1 MEKNMR
7 KNNEDRST
15 VQQDERVITSNSSN
29 SSQDSLVH
37 EPIGP
42 LHHLFQSPSQLPRQ
56 TGQEQHQKLTLS
68 AFRKPEQAVRLT
80 NASPHKILLNDYDF
94 NSVSKVL
101 GHGASSTVRLAKHRV
116 TGDKVAVKCVGK
128 HQILRSYLHSG
139 KRPMKLD
146 ECKILS
152 SLQGYHENIINLIDV
167 YETDNHVQL
176 VLEYCAGGELFDA
189 IKRRRPVRRCSDTA
203 ATSVL
208 TALQSHEFLLNQ
220 HVASPKGYTELQSV
234 EIAAQLLSALAF
246 LHKRGI
252 VHRDVKPEN
261 ILLVSDDDDDL
272 TIKLSDFGLARMLEG
287 EVNDK
292 TPASPLTPPSAG
304 RSRAYSRVGSDYY
317 AAPEMAHDSGYDTA
331 VDMYSL
337 GVTLYIILSG
347 IPPPSKQYCGST
359 VLDEDDDDSSTSS
372 SSDES
377 EDPVKSRNQKTN
389 KRKRLSSYS
398 SVDFPI
404 KQWRHVS
411 TKAKDL
417 IRQMLHPDPLFR
429 ITAED
434 ALQHE
439 WILLSKHQSQFKS
452 SEKITPILDN
462 RIVSPTSQSS
472 VQSQSN
478 IQWGFMNSNLM
489 EKTPTV
495 LLQGVVKGSLRNH
508 PKKKRK
514 TSLDI
519 RIPPPQNISLSMV
532 ELYNR
537 INSNTDSSLVPVDS
551 CDDENEAM
559 VEVHIGENEDR
570 DDDEQSSCFQN
581 RSAFVLSV

>member
-1 MEKNMR
+1 
-7 KNNEDRST
+7 
-15 VQQDERVITSNSSN
+15 
-29 SSQDSLVH
+29 
-37 EPIGP
+37 
-42 LHHLFQSPSQLPRQ
+42 
-56 TGQEQHQKLTLS
+56 
-68 AFRKPEQAVRLT
+68 
-80 NASPHKILLNDYDF
+80 
-94 NSVSKVL
+94 
-101 GHGASSTVRLAKHRV
+101 
-116 TGDKVAVKCVGK
+116 
-128 HQILRSYLHSG
+128 
-139 KRPMKLD
+139 
-146 ECKILS
+146 
-152 SLQGYHENIINLIDV
+152 
-167 YETDNHVQL
+167 
-176 VLEYCAGGELFDA
+176 
-189 IKRRRPVRRCSDTA
+189 
-203 ATSVL
+203 
-208 TALQSHEFLLNQ
+208 
-220 HVASPKGYTELQSV
+220 
-234 EIAAQLLSALAF
+234 
-246 LHKRGI
+246 
-252 VHRDVKPEN
+252 
-261 ILLVSDDDDDL
+261 
-272 TIKLSDFGLARMLEG
+272 
-287 EVNDK
+287 
-292 TPASPLTPPSAG
+292 
-304 RSRAYSRVGSDYY
+304 
-317 AAPEMAHDSGYDTA
+317 MAHDSGYDTA

-377 EDPVKSRNQKTN
+377 EDPVKSRNQKTY

-452 SEKITPILDN
+452 SEKITPILDK

-537 INSNTDSSLVPVDS
+537 INSNTGSSHVPVDS